1 MKKVFLSMMSIL
13 MVAMLCVGFASC
25 SKDDDNA
32 GSLAYDANN
41 PIVGGWYHPETDE
54 DSEILFLLYPNG
66 NFKLLERVLYRHN
79 GNYGYNNVVVEGRYE
94 YEDGTLYLTI
104 TKSNDADIL
113 VGIMLEMDVVS
124 LGRNRLVV
132 ESYNDDYD
140 DFVETS
146 FVRTEQ
152 TSL

>member
-1 MKKVFLSMMSIL
+1 MKKYFLSMLSIL

-41 PIVGGWYHPETDE
+41 PIIGSWYH
-54 DSEILFLLYPNG
+54 SEIDGSQENETLLLLYSNG
-66 NFKLLERVLYRHN
+66 KFKLLERVPYWH
-79 GNYGYNNVVVEGRYE
+79 GGYEDVVVEGRYE

-104 TKSNDADIL
+104 TKSNDSDFV
-113 VGIMLEMDVVS
+113 VGNMLEMDVMS
-124 LGRNRLVV
+124 LNRNRLVV
-132 ESYNDDYD
+132 ESYNDEYD

-146 FVRTEQ
+146 FVRTNQ

>member
-1 MKKVFLSMMSIL
+1 MKKYFLSMLSIL
-13 MVAMLCVGFASC
+13 MVAMLCVSFASC

-41 PIVGGWYHPETDE
+41 PIIGSWYH
-54 DSEILFLLYPNG
+54 SEIDGSQENETLLLLYSNG
-66 NFKLLERVLYRHN
+66 KFKLLERVPYWH
-79 GNYGYNNVVVEGRYE
+79 GGYEDVVVEGRYE

-104 TKSNDADIL
+104 TKSNDSDFV
-113 VGIMLEMDVVS
+113 VGNMLEMDVMS
-124 LGRNRLVV
+124 LNRNRLVV
-132 ESYNDDYD
+132 ESYNDEYD

-146 FVRTEQ
+146 FVRTNQ